1 MLEHLTAQNSWNHG
15 DSNQN
20 ISSGPPIQFR
30 QVANNNV
37 EGKYILG
44 ILWFLSIV

>member
-1 MLEHLTAQNSWNHG
+1 MLEHLTAQNAWNQP

-20 ISSGPPIQFR
+20 LSAGAPIQFR

-37 EGKYILG
+37 EGKNY
-44 ILWFLSIV
+44 